1 MKVVID
7 RFEGN
12 YAICEKEDHIMI
24 NIEKT
29 RLPTT
34 AKEGDALIISDGS
47 IIIDKL
53 GTETRKKEIEELTK
67 DLWN

>member
-12 YAICEKEDHIMI
+12 YAICEKEDQIMI

-67 DLWN
+67 DLWK